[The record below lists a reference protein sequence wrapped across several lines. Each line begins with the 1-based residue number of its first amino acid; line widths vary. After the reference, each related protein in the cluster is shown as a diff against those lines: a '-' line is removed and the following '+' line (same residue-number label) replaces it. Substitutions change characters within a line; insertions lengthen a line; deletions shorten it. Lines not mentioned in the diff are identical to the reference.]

1 MSCNKKKLCPP
12 FAHFIWK
19 LTIRWRVQP
28 VMIPEE
34 NEDTVS
40 YFLENHHIPNHIKNS
55 NILHSKSTSTLVA
68 IKCKQN
74 NSTDICLV
82 LWPKHQYNWIVQ
94 EVTKMHMWIF
104 CVYIYIIIPLYQ
116 GRCSGFTTI
125 DTIIT
130 FDCCMNVL
138 SSHDGLMVYS
148 TIASDYTIIKDVM
161 PGLNNKTETA
171 TQNRTSVVKRGNK
184 RFLYLVLKVSRTF
197 LFILH
202 LVWRIGRE
210 VNGKL

>member
-1 MSCNKKKLCPP
+1 
-12 FAHFIWK
+12 
-19 LTIRWRVQP
+19 
-28 VMIPEE
+28 MIPEE

-40 YFLENHHIPNHIKNS
+40 CFLENHYIPNHIKTS
-55 NILHSKSTSTLVA
+55 IILHSKSTSTLVS

-74 NSTDICLV
+74 NSTDNGLV
-82 LWPKHQYNWIVQ
+82 LWPKHQYNWIFQ

-130 FDCCMNVL
+130 FDCCMNGL
-138 SSHDGLMVYS
+138 SSHDGLVVYS

-171 TQNRTSVVKRGNK
+171 TTISTLMYIITILSHSIYLTLLSLNTSQISLDGCLTELVVQHSHLEVHLICSHF
-184 RFLYLVLKVSRTF
+184 FLPLVLIF
-197 LFILH
+197 Y
-202 LVWRIGRE
+202 
-210 VNGKL
+210 